1 MPFESKTGYIQF
13 TGLTCHNYI
22 VEEYNLPGREIT
34 DTMLYHMFASGL
46 FEMVKV
52 QRAYETSYQEYNRAQ
67 MQRYVQEKD
76 RLEIRRLQ
84 AELAQAKLGHK

>member
-1 MPFESKTGYIQF
+1 MPFQKIGYIQF
-13 TGLTCHNYI
+13 TGLTCNNYI

-46 FEMVKV
+46 FEIVKV
-52 QRAYETSYQEYNRAQ
+52 QRAYDSNYQEYNRAQ

-84 AELAQAKLGHK
+84 AELVEAKQGRKL